1 MYGRGLSDGTAAKHD
16 ARLYTDQAK
25 EVLEKYGWTKDIT
38 VIGYSMG
45 GSVAVHI
52 NKSHPG
58 LIKDLILLAPAGM
71 IRHRTLGLDK
81 FAVFRFLPVPTRAHR
96 YLIKKNLQQGI
107 DKVKSKTPQLEFR
120 SDVID
125 EVVVGLG
132 EPVVG
137 LEEAVVGLEE
147 AVCQS
152 RMWSIENHDGFVK
165 AVKASVSEA
174 PLCRQNE
181 AWEILKKR
189 KGTTMVI
196 LGSED
201 DKVVL
206 SEFKEDVRKLKG
218 GAGHLHL
225 ETLEGTDH
233 HFPMTDAGKVLEII
247 TPVLGVE
254 VTLK

>member
-1 MYGRGLSDGTAAKHD
+1 M
-16 ARLYTDQAK
+16 
-25 EVLEKYGWTKDIT
+25 LEEYGWTKDIT

-45 GSVAVHI
+45 GSVAVHL

-96 YLIKKNLQQGI
+96 YLIKKNLQHGI
-107 DKVKSKTPQLEFR
+107 DKVKSKTPQLESR
-120 SDVID
+120 SGVHGETVD
-125 EVVVGLG
+125 GLG

-152 RMWSIENHDGFVK
+152 RMWSIKNHDGFAK

-174 PLCRQNE
+174 PLCRQDE
-181 AWEILKKR
+181 AWEILKER

-196 LGSED
+196 LGSDD

-206 SEFKEDVRKLKG
+206 SEFMEDVRKLKG
-218 GAGHLHL
+218 GTAHLHL
-225 ETLEGTDH
+225 EVLQGTDH
-233 HFPMTDAGKVLEII
+233 HFPMTDADQVLAFIA
-247 TPVLGVE
+247 PVLGVR
-254 VTLK
+254 VLPK

>member
-1 MYGRGLSDGTAAKHD
+1 
-16 ARLYTDQAK
+16 
-25 EVLEKYGWTKDIT
+25 
-38 VIGYSMG
+38 MG
-45 GSVAVHI
+45 GSVAVHL

-58 LIKDLILLAPAGM
+58 LIKHLILLAPAGM

-96 YLIKKNLQQGI
+96 YFIKKNLQQGI
-107 DKVKSKTPQLEFR
+107 DKVMNKTPQVEFR
-120 SDVID
+120 ADVHD
-125 EVVVGLG
+125 EAMDGLG
-132 EPVVG
+132 GSVVD
-137 LEEAVVGLEE
+137 LEE

-152 RMWSIENHDGFVK
+152 RMWSIENHDGFAK

-174 PLCRQNE
+174 PLCRQDE
-181 AWEILKKR
+181 AWEILKAR

-206 SEFKEDVRKLKG
+206 SEFIEDVGKLKG

-225 ETLEGTDH
+225 EILKGTDH
-233 HFPMTDAGKVLEII
+233 HFPMTDAGKVLALIA
-247 TPVLGVE
+247 PVLGVE
-254 VTLK
+254 VVPK